1 MATSAN
7 EKVYGPHL
15 PPNGYVPPM
24 DNDNLNFDL
33 KAFAV
38 VEDTHVPPSSGSATG
53 DHSDHEEESVMN
65 VQLLPSRLSAVL
77 SQFNGKH
84 SSFYGHRRL
93 QMYKDPLFQVFKSN
107 TVDW

>member
-38 VEDTHVPPSSGSATG
+38 VEDMHAPPSSGSAAG

-93 QMYKDPLFQVFKSN
+93 QMNKDPLFQVF
-107 TVDW
+107 